1 MLFAYAPQFVIVQKI
16 ITPMKKIFLSLIVVA
31 AVSSA
36 QAGWLDKLGLTP
48 TNTAASPSVTS
59 AAVSALSDTQVAG
72 GLKDALGN
80 GLQKAIANLGHDGG
94 FMTNASVKIPMPE
107 KLQLVEKTLRSLK
120 QEKLADEFVGTMNH
134 AAELAVPAASA
145 VFGDAVKQM
154 SIADAKAVLTG
165 PKDSA
170 TEFFRRTTQTNLY
183 AKFYPI
189 VQSATAKAGVTSSY
203 KNMLAKVGGGSG
215 SGMMS
220 SLGGLTKNYLGEDA
234 LDVDAYVTHKTLDG
248 LFKMVAD
255 EEKSIRENPVA
266 RTTDLMKQVFGAV
279 SK

>member
-1 MLFAYAPQFVIVQKI
+1 
-16 ITPMKKIFLSLIVVA
+16 MKKIILSLAMVA
-31 AVSSA
+31 VVSSA

-48 TNTAASPSVTS
+48 TNAAAGSPVTS
-59 AAVSALSDTQVAG
+59 AAVAALSDTQVAG

-80 GLQKAIANLGHDGG
+80 GLQKAIANLGHAGG
-94 FMTNASVKIPMPE
+94 FLTNASVKIPMPE
-107 KLQLVEKTLRSLK
+107 KLQSVEKALRAVK

-134 AAELAVPAASA
+134 AAEMAVPAAAA
-145 VFGDAVKQM
+145 VFSDAVKQM

-183 AKFYPI
+183 AKFFPI

-215 SGMMS
+215 LTST
-220 SLGGLTKNYLGEDA
+220 LGGLTKSYLGAEA

>member
-1 MLFAYAPQFVIVQKI
+1 
-16 ITPMKKIFLSLIVVA
+16 MKKNLLALIFVT
-31 AVSSA
+31 AVSTA

-48 TNTAASPSVTS
+48 STTNATASPTVTS
-59 AAVSALSDTQVAG
+59 AAVSALSDTQVVG

-80 GLQKAIANLGHDGG
+80 GLQKAIASLGHDGG
-94 FMTNASVKIPMPE
+94 FLTNASVKIPLPE
-107 KLQLVEKTLRSLK
+107 KLQMVEKALRAVK

-134 AAELAVPAASA
+134 AAELAVPAAA
-145 VFGDAVKQM
+145 TVFGDAMKQM
-154 SIADAKAVLTG
+154 SIADAKSVLTG

-170 TEFFRRTTQTNLY
+170 TQFFRRTTQTNLY
-183 AKFYPI
+183 EKFYPL

-203 KNMLAKVGGGSG
+203 KKMMSAAGGSSML
-215 SGMMS
+215 SGKI
-220 SLGGLTKNYLGEDA
+220 GGLAKNYLGDDA

-255 EEKSIRENPVA
+255 EEQSIRENPVS